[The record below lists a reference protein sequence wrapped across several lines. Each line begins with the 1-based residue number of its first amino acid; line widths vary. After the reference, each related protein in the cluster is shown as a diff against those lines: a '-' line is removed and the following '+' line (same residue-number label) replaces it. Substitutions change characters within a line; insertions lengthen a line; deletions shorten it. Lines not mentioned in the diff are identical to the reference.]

1 MKAVIPAAGL
11 GTRFLPAT
19 KAQPKEML
27 PVVDKPAIQYVVE
40 EAVSSG
46 IDDILII
53 TGRGKRAIEDHF
65 DKSFELEQLLEKDNK
80 REHLSQVKDI
90 ADLAH
95 IHYIRQK
102 HQLGLGNAV
111 YCARR
116 FVGDEPFAVLLGDTI
131 TLTDTPCTK
140 ELMEV
145 YRERKAPI
153 IAVERVPKDKV
164 RSYGIIGGQKV
175 DDRLYKVDQLIEKP
189 SEAEA
194 PSDMAI
200 FGRYVLTPDIFS
212 CIEETEPGKN
222 GEVQLTDALA
232 LLLAQRDVYAF
243 EVTGRRYDI
252 GNKLDWLKATIELAL
267 ERTDLGPALK
277 RYLKEIA
284 REEDAE

>member
-1 MKAVIPAAGL
+1 MIPAAGL

-65 DKSFELEQLLEKDNK
+65 DKSFELEQLLERDEKH
-80 REHLSQVKDI
+80 EHLNQVKDI

-102 HQLGLGNAV
+102 HQLGLGHAI
-111 YCARR
+111 YCAHKYI
-116 FVGDEPFAVLLGDTI
+116 GDQPFAVLLGDTI
-131 TLTDTPCTK
+131 TLTGRPCVK
-140 ELMEV
+140 ELLDI
-145 YRERKAPI
+145 YKRYKASV
-153 IAVERVPKDKV
+153 IAVEQVPKEKV
-164 RSYGIIGGQKV
+164 ANYGIIGGNRIDDFLYEV
-175 DDRLYKVDQLIEKP
+175 DSLVEKPAP
-189 SEAEA
+189 SEA
-194 PSDMAI
+194 PSNLAI
-200 FGRYVLTPDIFS
+200 FGRYVLTPEIFH
-212 CIEETEPGKN
+212 CIEKTKPGKN
-222 GEVQLTDALA
+222 GEIQLTDALA
-232 LLLAQRDVYAF
+232 LLLKEQDVYAY

-267 ERTDLGPALK
+267 DRKDLGPDLK
-277 RYLKEIA
+277 RYLKELTT
-284 REEDAE
+284 RGETK